1 MNNNQLKNIL
11 KLAMNLSLKENKE
24 IIPYLQKAF
33 NTVQLNEQKNK
44 IIKNKKENVF
54 SNNPETAKNN
64 IKLIDNLIKKESE
77 ILNKKFEKEVSYQPK
92 DQMFLD

>member
-33 NTVQLNEQKNK
+33 NEVQVKENKNK
-44 IIKNKKENVF
+44 IKENKKQNVF
-54 SNNPETAKNN
+54 SNNPEIAKNN
-64 IKLIDNLIKKESE
+64 IKLIDNLIKKEAE
-77 ILNKKFEKEVSYQPK
+77 IFNKKIEKEIPYQSK
-92 DQMFLD
+92 DEMFLD